1 SHKDVYIL
9 NIGTVGED
17 YSLSPSLLSKKR
29 WTGYCHLWGMGK
41 RLVLTTMTANQH
53 LHKNMLLRELALHDA
68 LDNYLYLDEVIPNE
82 AASDITLDN
91 ASDSSL
97 QNLSARGKQLANV
110 QFAQNQ
116 KLKNF
121 FISPAKP
128 FKRTDVQEKL

>member
-1 SHKDVYIL
+1 
-9 NIGTVGED
+9 
-17 YSLSPSLLSKKR
+17 KR

>member
-1 SHKDVYIL
+1 
-9 NIGTVGED
+9 
-17 YSLSPSLLSKKR
+17 
-29 WTGYCHLWGMGK
+29 
-41 RLVLTTMTANQH
+41 
-53 LHKNMLLRELALHDA
+53 
-68 LDNYLYLDEVIPNE
+68 
-82 AASDITLDN
+82 TLDN